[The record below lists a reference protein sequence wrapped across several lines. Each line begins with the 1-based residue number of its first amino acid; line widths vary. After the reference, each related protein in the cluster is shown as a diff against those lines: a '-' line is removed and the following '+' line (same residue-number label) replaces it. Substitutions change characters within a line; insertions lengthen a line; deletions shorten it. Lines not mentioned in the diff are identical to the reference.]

1 MFPAFKGCNKVFMAQ
16 ASFGKVI
23 RQLFPWL
30 KARRLGTR
38 GKSKYH
44 YCGIRQIRPTV
55 PIHKLYAA
63 QQSMSLP
70 AVSMVCY
77 FLHMLAD
84 RCRQITLFASWQRRL
99 KNNR

>member
-1 MFPAFKGCNKVFMAQ
+1 LRVADLRRYQTEQMVTCQ

-44 YCGIRQIRPTV
+44 YCGIRLVRPEV

-63 QQSMSLP
+63 QQAMSQQRLQQRLMSSTSAP
-70 AVSMVCY
+70 VS
-77 FLHMLAD
+77 
-84 RCRQITLFASWQRRL
+84 LFFWRVLCVSG
-99 KNNR
+99 